1 MIEIGRLPNSR
12 AAQAFVDYLKGEHI
26 DCQIEPLEQGV
37 AILVIHDKDLEQA
50 RTEFAHFMAHPY
62 DSKYLQASWEHGDTQ
77 TKIDYGA
84 PSLQLFTQ
92 FITGA
97 GPVTLIVFAVC
108 VLIFAA
114 MNLGFANQTYAA
126 LSYFGA
132 VPSSEFSQF
141 WRVFTPSLLH
151 FSAMHVIFNLLWW
164 WYLGGKIETRIGT
177 APLLI
182 LLFVAGTLPNVIQY
196 YVGGPNFGGL
206 SGVVYAVVGYT
217 WVMGI
222 RKPAAG
228 IDFPPSYMA
237 FMMIWLALGFT
248 DILGVAVANG
258 AHIGGLLIGLAQGLF
273 DSRKSSSSI

>member
-12 AAQAFVDYLKGEHI
+12 AAQAFVDYLKGENI
-26 DCQIEPLEQGV
+26 DCQIEPLVQGV
-37 AILVIHDKDLEQA
+37 AILVIHDKDVEQA
-50 RTEFAHFMAHPY
+50 RQEFAHFIAHPY
-62 DSKYLQASWEHGDTQ
+62 DNKYLQASWEHGDTQ
-77 TKIDYGA
+77 TKLDYGA

-108 VLIFAA
+108 VLIFAT
-114 MNLGFANQTYAA
+114 MNLGFANPIYET

-132 VPSSEFSQF
+132 VSQSDLSQL

-164 WYLGGKIETRIGT
+164 WYLGGRIETRIGT
-177 APLLI
+177 TPLLI
-182 LLFVAGTLPNVIQY
+182 LLFMAGTLPNIIQY
-196 YVGGPNFGGL
+196 YVSGPNFGGL

-217 WVMGI
+217 WIMGI

-228 IDFPPSYMA
+228 IGLPPAYMG

-248 DILGVAVANG
+248 DILGVSVANG
-258 AHIGGLLIGLAQGLF
+258 AHIGGLFIGLTQGLF
-273 DSRKSSSSI
+273 DSRKSPNSI

>member
-12 AAQAFVDYLKGEHI
+12 AAQAFVDYLKGENI
-26 DCQIEPLEQGV
+26 DCQIEPLVQGV
-37 AILVIHDKDLEQA
+37 AILVIHDKDVEQA
-50 RTEFAHFMAHPY
+50 RQEFAHFIAHPY
-62 DSKYLQASWEHGDTQ
+62 DNKYLQASWEHGDTQ
-77 TKIDYGA
+77 TKLDYGA

-114 MNLGFANQTYAA
+114 MNLGFANPIYET

-132 VPSSEFSQF
+132 VSQSDLSQF

-151 FSAMHVIFNLLWW
+151 FSSMHVIFNLLWW
-164 WYLGGKIETRIGT
+164 WYLGGRIETRIGT
-177 APLLI
+177 TPLLI
-182 LLFVAGTLPNVIQY
+182 LLFMAGTLPNIIQY
-196 YVGGPNFGGL
+196 YVSGPNFGGL

-217 WVMGI
+217 WIMGI

-228 IDFPPSYMA
+228 IGLPPAYMG

-248 DILGVAVANG
+248 DILGVSVANG
-258 AHIGGLLIGLAQGLF
+258 AHIGGLFIGLTQGLF
-273 DSRKSSSSI
+273 DSRKSSNSI

>member
-12 AAQAFVDYLKGEHI
+12 AAQAFVDYLKGEDI
-26 DCQIEPLEQGV
+26 DCQIEPLVQGV
-37 AILVIHDKDLEQA
+37 AILVIHDKDVEQA
-50 RTEFAHFMAHPY
+50 RQEFAHFIAHPY
-62 DSKYLQASWEHGDTQ
+62 DNKYLQASWEHGDTQ
-77 TKIDYGA
+77 TKLDYGA

-114 MNLGFANQTYAA
+114 MNLGFANPIYET

-132 VPSSEFSQF
+132 VSQSDLSQF

-164 WYLGGKIETRIGT
+164 WYLGGRIETRIGT
-177 APLLI
+177 TPLLI
-182 LLFVAGTLPNVIQY
+182 LLFMAGTLPNIIQY
-196 YVGGPNFGGL
+196 YVSGPNFGGL

-217 WVMGI
+217 WIMGI
-222 RKPAAG
+222 RKPDAG
-228 IDFPPSYMA
+228 IGLPPAYMG

-248 DILGVAVANG
+248 DILGVSVANG
-258 AHIGGLLIGLAQGLF
+258 AHIGGLFIGLTQGLF
-273 DSRKSSSSI
+273 DSRKSPNSI

>member
-12 AAQAFVDYLKGEHI
+12 AAQAFVDYLKGKHI
-26 DCQIEPLEQGV
+26 DCQIEPLMQGV
-37 AILVIHDKDLEQA
+37 AILVIHDKDVEQA
-50 RTEFAHFMAHPY
+50 RKEFAHFITHPY
-62 DSKYLQASWEHGDTQ
+62 DSKYLQASWEHGDTH
-77 TKIDYGA
+77 TKLDYGA

-97 GPVTLIVFAVC
+97 GPITLVIFALCSV
-108 VLIFAA
+108 IFAA
-114 MNLGFANQTYAA
+114 MNLGFANPTYEA

-132 VPSSEFSQF
+132 VPNADFSQF

-217 WVMGI
+217 WIMGI

-273 DSRKSSSSI
+273 DSRKATH

>member
-12 AAQAFVDYLKGEHI
+12 AAQAFVDYLKGENI
-26 DCQIEPLEQGV
+26 DCQVEPLVQGV
-37 AILVIHDKDLEQA
+37 AILVIHDKDVEQA
-50 RTEFAHFMAHPY
+50 RQEFAHFIAHPY
-62 DSKYLQASWEHGDTQ
+62 DNKYLQASWEHGDTQ
-77 TKIDYGA
+77 TKLDYGA

-108 VLIFAA
+108 VLIFAT
-114 MNLGFANQTYAA
+114 MNLGFANPIYET

-132 VPSSEFSQF
+132 VSQSDLSQF

-164 WYLGGKIETRIGT
+164 WYLGGRIETRIGT
-177 APLLI
+177 TPLLI
-182 LLFVAGTLPNVIQY
+182 LLFMAGTLPNIIQY
-196 YVGGPNFGGL
+196 YVSGPNFGGL

-217 WVMGI
+217 WIMGI

-228 IDFPPSYMA
+228 IGLPPAYMG

-248 DILGVAVANG
+248 DILGVSVANG
-258 AHIGGLLIGLAQGLF
+258 AHIGGLFIGLTQGLF
-273 DSRKSSSSI
+273 DSRKSPNSI

>member
-12 AAQAFVDYLKGEHI
+12 AAQAFVDYLKGEDI
-26 DCQIEPLEQGV
+26 DCQIEPLVQGV
-37 AILVIHDKDLEQA
+37 AILVIHDKDVEQA
-50 RTEFAHFMAHPY
+50 RQEFAHFIAHPY
-62 DSKYLQASWEHGDTQ
+62 DNKYLQASWEHGDTQ
-77 TKIDYGA
+77 TKLDYGA

-114 MNLGFANQTYAA
+114 MNLGFANPIYET

-132 VPSSEFSQF
+132 VSQSDLSQF

-151 FSAMHVIFNLLWW
+151 FSTMHVIFNLLWW
-164 WYLGGKIETRIGT
+164 WYLGGRIETRIGT
-177 APLLI
+177 TPLLI
-182 LLFVAGTLPNVIQY
+182 LLFMAGTLPNIIQY
-196 YVGGPNFGGL
+196 YVSGPNFGGL

-217 WVMGI
+217 WIMGI

-228 IDFPPSYMA
+228 IGLPPAYMG

-248 DILGVAVANG
+248 DILGVSVANG
-258 AHIGGLLIGLAQGLF
+258 AHIGGLFIGLTQGLF
-273 DSRKSSSSI
+273 DSRKSLNSI

>member
-1 MIEIGRLPNSR
+1 M
-12 AAQAFVDYLKGEHI
+12 
-26 DCQIEPLEQGV
+26 
-37 AILVIHDKDLEQA
+37 
-50 RTEFAHFMAHPY
+50 
-62 DSKYLQASWEHGDTQ
+62 
-77 TKIDYGA
+77 
-84 PSLQLFTQ
+84 LFRS
-92 FITGA
+92 
-97 GPVTLIVFAVC
+97 
-108 VLIFAA
+108 
-114 MNLGFANQTYAA
+114 

-132 VPSSEFSQF
+132 VPNSEFSQF

-217 WVMGI
+217 WIMGI
-222 RKPAAG
+222 RKPVAG
-228 IDFPPSYMA
+228 IGLPPSYMA